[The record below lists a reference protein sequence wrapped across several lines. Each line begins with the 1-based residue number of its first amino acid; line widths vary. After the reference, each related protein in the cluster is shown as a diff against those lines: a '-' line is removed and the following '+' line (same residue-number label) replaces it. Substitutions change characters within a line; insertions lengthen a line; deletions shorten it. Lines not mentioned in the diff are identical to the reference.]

1 VIQEAAARLIAA
13 AEELDRVSKELV
25 RTEFALEQ
33 VESEVEDFSEAF
45 VANLWDEH
53 IEREAKFPPEPVREA
68 LAHRA
73 MDKQLYARYRAC
85 KRARTRAKQRLTDLR
100 EIVAAKRSI
109 VSAAKTEIEAT
120 ESAPQPA
127 WSGSREF
134 PYG

>member
-100 EIVAAKRSI
+100 EIVAAQ
-109 VSAAKTEIEAT
+109 TEIEAT